1 MKIVNERKISHCSKH
16 QKPDSQWGGSVSE
29 THKLMPKKADFE
41 VKHLAMEMWIFY
53 HEAVY
58 LSFRCGEMAWL
69 STDSHTGMAFLPPVF
84 VCMGLRQGQDS
95 FPGSQR
101 GLK

>member
-1 MKIVNERKISHCSKH
+1 
-16 QKPDSQWGGSVSE
+16 
-29 THKLMPKKADFE
+29 MPKKADFE

-53 HEAVY
+53 REAVY

-69 STDSHTGMAFLPPVF
+69 STDSHTGMEFLPPVF
-84 VCMGLRQGQDS
+84 VCMGIGQGQDS
-95 FPGSQR
+95 FPGSQS